1 MLGRLLL
8 QCPFKLSLQLKDLPL
23 MRIIDF
29 GCEAF
34 VKDALECVLL
44 YHGVD
49 PGLEGIFVEESL

>member
-49 PGLEGIFVEESL
+49 PGLEGIFV